1 LKADELVLAT
11 KNDHKID
18 EIRQIMSG
26 FPIEILT
33 YSDLPIFPDVVE
45 DGNSFDANALKK
57 AWTVCAA
64 TGKMALADDSGLEVY
79 YLGGLPGVR
88 SARFAGED
96 ADYDANN
103 KKLLELMKHLRSEDQ
118 RVAAFRCAV
127 AIVSPWGMEILVEG
141 HCEGH
146 IGHRERGTGGFGYDP
161 LFIPRGYD
169 KTFAEMPPEQKDR
182 ISHRG
187 KAIRAAREELQKRF
201 GW

>member
-1 LKADELVLAT
+1 LTPDELVLAT
-11 KNDHKID
+11 RNDHKID
-18 EIRQIMSG
+18 EIRRIMEG
-26 FPIEILT
+26 FPIALLT
-33 YSDLPIFPDVVE
+33 YQDLPIFPNVVE

-57 AWTVCAA
+57 AWTICAA

-79 YLGGLPGVR
+79 YLGGIPGVR

-96 ADYDANN
+96 ANYKANN
-103 KKLLELMKHLRSEDQ
+103 QKLLKMMKHLRGEEQ

-141 HCEGH
+141 SCEGH
-146 IGHRERGTGGFGYDP
+146 IGYRERGTGGFGYDP

-169 KTFAEMPPEQKDR
+169 KTFAEMTPEQKER
-182 ISHRG
+182 LSHRG
-187 KAIRAAREELQKRF
+187 KAIRAAREEIQKRF